1 MRLGWKTITGAL
13 VWAIGTLTHPDIFA
27 TLPGNVAA
35 VVSAIG
41 VVLGAVGV
49 RDAIAKGPTK

>member
-13 VWAIGTLTHPDIFA
+13 VWVVGTLSHPDIFA
-27 TLPGNVAA
+27 TLPANVAA
-35 VVSAIG
+35 VVSAVG

-49 RDAIAKGPTK
+49 RHAIAKGPGK